1 MGLTIYT
8 GIELATIGRNGKET
22 KRKRESHHLFLTK
35 RQLEIQLTLSEE
47 QLKVMTAPY
56 HAANPRK

>member
-8 GIELATIGRNGKET
+8 AFELATITRNGKET
-22 KRKRESHHLFLTK
+22 KRKRESRQLFLTK

-47 QLKVMTAPY
+47 
-56 HAANPRK
+56 

>member
-22 KRKRESHHLFLTK
+22 KRKQESRHLFLTK
-35 RQLEIQLTLSEE
+35 RQLEIQLTLNE
-47 QLKVMTAPY
+47 QQVNTMTTP
-56 HAANPRK
+56 